1 MFAGIDTSNY
11 TTSVAVFDGEHII
24 QNKKL
29 LTVKKGERGLRQ
41 SDALFQHTVNL
52 PVLISK
58 LKSEIGDADIEAFG
72 VSNRPRN
79 IEGSY
84 MPCFLAGE
92 SAAEAGRR
100 HFVTH
105 RFSKP
110 RIRLGIF
117 WRLFIPQVSR
127 NLSTSRL

>member
-52 PVLISK
+52 
-58 LKSEIGDADIEAFG
+58 
-72 VSNRPRN
+72 
-79 IEGSY
+79 
-84 MPCFLAGE
+84 
-92 SAAEAGRR
+92 
-100 HFVTH
+100 
-105 RFSKP
+105 
-110 RIRLGIF
+110 
-117 WRLFIPQVSR
+117 FIPQVSR

>member
-84 MPCFLAGE
+84 MPRFWLANPPPKQQ
-92 SAAEAGRR
+92 R
-100 HFVTH
+100 HFVMH